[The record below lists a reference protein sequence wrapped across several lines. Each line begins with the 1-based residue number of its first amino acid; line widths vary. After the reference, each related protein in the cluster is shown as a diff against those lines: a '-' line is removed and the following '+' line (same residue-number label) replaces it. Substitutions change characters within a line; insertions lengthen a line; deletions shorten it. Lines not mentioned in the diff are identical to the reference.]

1 MDTEQKTITK
11 EDGRILHYYHFPKT
25 ATQSQTLAFESVD
38 PDKVDGGH
46 TPHKDKAQAESPEVR
61 ATLNV

>member
-1 MDTEQKTITK
+1 MENEQKTITK

-46 TPHKDKAQAESPEVR
+46 TPHENTAQAESPEKR